1 MGFTKGSQEAIDH
14 MAKLRSMRKGNKSV
28 SMVNNVEPVE
38 VVASVGRR
46 GRFIKGSPEAKAY
59 MASIRPKK

>member
-1 MGFTKGSQEAIDH
+1 MGFTKGSQEAINH
-14 MAKLRSMRKGNKSV
+14 MAKIRSMRKGNKSV

-38 VVASVGRR
+38 AVASVGRR
-46 GRFIKGSPEAKAY
+46 GRLIKGSPEAKAY